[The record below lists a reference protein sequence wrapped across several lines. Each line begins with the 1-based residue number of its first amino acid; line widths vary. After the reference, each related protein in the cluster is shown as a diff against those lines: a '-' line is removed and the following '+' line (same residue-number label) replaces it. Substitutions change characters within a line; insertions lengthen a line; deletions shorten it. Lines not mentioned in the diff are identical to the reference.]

1 MTRSAPRSPLPE
13 PCSRWC
19 SWARPFSCWRGARCS
34 VMRRGGLRDSVCGSR
49 RCCWRCTRAITSIST
64 APPRPSCAQFPWR
77 AAPCCCCSRCGRGA
91 SCCHSARS
99 EDKKPELFRQTLDGK
114 GAEFCV
120 LVADLADFLEF
131 GRIAVGFIC
140 FHAVPDLQGN
150 ALLRWCTF
158 NRRYVL
164 SDSKEPATGFLN
176 ESLSFRHVLLQIG
189 IKVFHIDFR
198 NNVERRFSLSV
209 YILDRHGAKY
219 EA

>member
-1 MTRSAPRSPLPE
+1 ML
-13 PCSRWC
+13 
-19 SWARPFSCWRGARCS
+19 
-34 VMRRGGLRDSVCGSR
+34 
-49 RCCWRCTRAITSIST
+49 
-64 APPRPSCAQFPWR
+64 
-77 AAPCCCCSRCGRGA
+77 
-91 SCCHSARS
+91 
-99 EDKKPELFRQTLDGK
+99 ELFRQTLDTK

-131 GRIAVGFIC
+131 GRIAVGFKC
-140 FHAVPDLQGN
+140 FHAVPGLQGN

-176 ESLSFRHVLLQIG
+176 QSLSFRHVLLQIG
-189 IKVFHIDFR
+189 IEVFHIDFR

-219 EA
+219 KAYNDRQRQSELRFHGCPLPVMSIDESTNQITPQFTRREG

>member
-1 MTRSAPRSPLPE
+1 MECKLTDR
-13 PCSRWC
+13 
-19 SWARPFSCWRGARCS
+19 RPYCPWRGTLGCVTTVSDRF
-34 VMRRGGLRDSVCGSR
+34 GSKA
-49 RCCWRCTRAITSIST
+49 AIH
-64 APPRPSCAQFPWR
+64 PS
-77 AAPCCCCSRCGRGA
+77 S
-91 SCCHSARS
+91 SL
-99 EDKKPELFRQTLDGK
+99 KKPADLNEKAANLRRPRIPRMLELFRQTLDGK
-114 GAEFCV
+114 GAEFRV

-131 GRIAVGFIC
+131 GRIAVGLIC

-176 ESLSFRHVLLQIG
+176 QSLSFRHVLLQIG
-189 IKVFHIDFR
+189 IEVFHIDFR

-219 EA
+219 EAYNDR